1 MSQQSISV
9 LTLTVVA
16 TGTIAAG
23 RAVGF
28 DGATVSTQGQKPFGI
43 AMTGATSG
51 VALAVVTHGT
61 VVAESGAAI
70 TLGAALIVDSQGRVI
85 PSTGGLRVGSGGTSV
100 TSTAANGA
108 ILLGGDS
115 PEFVVGDAMQA
126 ASGAGEFIEILLR
139 R

>member
-28 DGATVSTQGQKPFGI
+28 NGAAIGTQGQKPMGI
-43 AMTGATSG
+43 AMTAASQGS
-51 VALAVVTHGT
+51 ALAVVTLGT
-61 VVAESGAAI
+61 AVVESGAAI
-70 TLGAALIVDSQGRVI
+70 TLGASLIADSQGRAI
-85 PSTGGLRVGSGGTSV
+85 PVTSALRVASGATPV
-100 TSTAANGA
+100 TSSAANGA
-108 ILLGGDS
+108 ILQGADL
-115 PEFVVGDAMQA
+115 PEHVIGDALQA

>member
-16 TGTIAAG
+16 TGAIAAG

-28 DGATVSTQGQKPFGI
+28 NGATVSTQGQKPMGI
-43 AMTGATSG
+43 AMTAATAGA
-51 VALAVVTHGT
+51 ALAVVTHGT
-61 VVAESGAAI
+61 AVVESGAAI
-70 TLGAALIVDSQGRVI
+70 TLGAALIADNQGRSI
-85 PSTGGLRVGSGGTSV
+85 PSSGALQVAAGATAV
-100 TSTAANGA
+100 TSSAANGA
-108 ILLGGDS
+108 ILAGGDP
-115 PEFVVGDAMQA
+115 PEYVIGDALQA